1 MTDSLSLLRR
11 RQIQGSRECAEATAF
26 LLQRVI
32 GSLDNHDVSSLLESV
47 QALGRRLEAASP
59 KELAIGNVVRRVL
72 GLIRE
77 EVEEDRENGS
87 NGATEEPSSSSP
99 VTVRPESYAS
109 SSLDPTTG
117 QQASAST
124 TSETT
129 QPPPAG
135 RMQTSLGN
143 AGSGSMFSLL
153 SQSTSTSKSANTLAF
168 QSPSLHVTTPTEPIS
183 NNVNTRDLRAEVL
196 EGLEELL
203 DEIRQA
209 DDQIAGYALEHI
221 HSREIILI
229 NSTSRTVQKFLL
241 KAAAKRK
248 YTVVQAANQSDGQ
261 ICSYQTPSARPP
273 SKMTAQGPFISSLTA
288 AGISVIVVPDS
299 AVFAL
304 MARINKVVI
313 DASFILA
320 DGSFVA
326 PAGSL
331 AIAKAAKLH
340 KNPIVALGGVYKIS
354 PIYPFTARAFLET
367 GDTNEVTILGRQDL
381 MKECAVQNPLSDYL
395 SVGLVD
401 LYISNLGGLVPASI
415 YQVVS
420 DHYRMEDLDLG
431 GMKPEA

>member
-1 MTDSLSLLRR
+1 M
-11 RQIQGSRECAEATAF
+11 
-26 LLQRVI
+26 
-32 GSLDNHDVSSLLESV
+32 
-47 QALGRRLEAASP
+47 AASP

-77 EVEEDRENGS
+77 EAEEDRESGS
-87 NGATEEPSSSSP
+87 GGATEEPSRPSP
-99 VTVRPESYAS
+99 VTVRPEIYGS
-109 SSLDPTTG
+109 SPLDPMTG

-124 TSETT
+124 LSETSQ
-129 QPPPAG
+129 QPPTG
-135 RMQTSLGN
+135 RMQPSLGN

-153 SQSTSTSKSANTLAF
+153 SQSTSTSNFANTLASQTPNLQLTPLT
-168 QSPSLHVTTPTEPIS
+168 QSTT

-196 EGLEELL
+196 EGLEEFL

-229 NSTSRTVQKFLL
+229 NSSSRTIQRFLL

-248 YTVVQAANQSDGQ
+248 YTVVQTANQSDGQ
-261 ICSYQTPSARPP
+261 ICSYQASSAKAP
-273 SKMTAQGPFISSLTA
+273 SKVTAQEQFISSLTA
-288 AGISVIVVPDS
+288 AGISVIVVPDA

-326 PAGSL
+326 SAGSL

-367 GDTNEVTILGRQDL
+367 GDTNEVTILGHKDL
-381 MKECAVQNPLSDYL
+381 MKESAVQNPLSDYL
-395 SVGLVD
+395 PVDLVD
-401 LYISNLGGLVPASI
+401 LYITNLGGLAPASI

-431 GMKPEA
+431 ETTDLNSHLEQKLSKKLDKRRSSGHPH